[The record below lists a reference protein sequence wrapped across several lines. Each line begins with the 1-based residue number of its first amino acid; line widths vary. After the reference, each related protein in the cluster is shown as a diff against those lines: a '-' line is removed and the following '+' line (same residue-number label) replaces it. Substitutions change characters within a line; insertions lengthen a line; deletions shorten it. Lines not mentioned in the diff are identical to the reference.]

1 VDSSI
6 AFLRALGNMCYTET
20 MTFREFLSKMNP
32 AEECRKYSTV
42 LWQCPQFLFLVMGGL
57 IIVSVMF
64 SFFLGNRY
72 IDNPQITL
80 LLILALTG
88 VLLSM
93 AFIITRSFEQLAEA
107 NRLKTEFINIVS
119 HQLRSPL
126 TNLKWGLDFLMGEGA
141 ARNQQETGY
150 FHILNE
156 NIGRMHELVNDLL
169 TVSRVEQGT
178 FPFQEKEFELQ
189 DVIDQVLLEFQSASQ
204 ASNVDVKIEGKRVP
218 KLYNDPSLVRHV
230 LGNLI
235 DNAIRYAWKD
245 SEATSQGKR
254 ERNQLVIRLSDQGSS
269 VRVELQ
275 DNGVGIPQEDQ
286 KYIFQKFFRSSNA
299 VRRQTE
305 GSGLGLFI
313 VKSLLEKV
321 GGQIGFKSEEN
332 KGSTFWFTL
341 PYGTK

>member
-1 VDSSI
+1 
-6 AFLRALGNMCYTET
+6 
-20 MTFREFLSKMNP
+20 MNV
-32 AEECRKYSTV
+32 AEECRKYSTG
-42 LWQCPQFLFLVMGGL
+42 LWQCPQFLFLVMGIL
-57 IIVSVMF
+57 IIISVTF
-64 SFFLGNRY
+64 SFSLGKRY
-72 IDNPQITL
+72 IDDPQITL
-80 LLILALTG
+80 LLILSLTG

-107 NRLKTEFINIVS
+107 NRLKTEFVSIVS

-126 TNLKWGLDFLMGEGA
+126 TNLKWGLDFLLSEGA

-169 TVSRVEQGT
+169 TVSRVQQGT

-189 DVIDQVLLEFQSASQ
+189 EVIDQVLVEYQSAAL
-204 ASNVDVKIEGKRVP
+204 ASNVEIKVEGGRMP

-235 DNAIRYAWKD
+235 DNAIRYAWKG
-245 SEATSQGKR
+245 SEAAPQGKR
-254 ERNQLVIRLSDQGSS
+254 ERSRIVIRLKDEGSNA
-269 VRVELQ
+269 RVELA
-275 DNGVGIPQEDQ
+275 DNGVGIPAEDQ
-286 KYIFQKFFRSSNA
+286 KFIFQKFFRSSNA

-313 VKSLLEKV
+313 VKSLLEKA
-321 GGQIGFKSEEN
+321 GGEIGFKSEEN

-341 PYGTK
+341 PYGGAKRPVHPA